1 MKKKWIRDALLFGI
15 QTKMWK
21 IMRLNAFFLLL
32 CFSHAWA
39 LSGYSQETK
48 LTLKMSDSKII
59 EVLDAIEEQSEFYF
73 LFNQKL
79 VDVER
84 KVDVDVQEKSIDFIL
99 QNLFA
104 GTNVNHMVIDRQ
116 IVLTTFNE
124 QLLLQQQPAVSGTVT
139 DSSGQPL
146 PGVTVVVKGTTQG
159 TVTNA
164 DGEYSLTSIPDDATL
179 VFSFVGM
186 QTQEVVVGN
195 QMNIDVRMEEET
207 IGIEEVVAIG
217 YGTVKKSD
225 LTGAVANVTEENL
238 TAYPSLNALQS
249 MQGRA
254 AGVTIQSV
262 NAEPGGDFKIRV
274 RGQTSINASSNPLFV
289 VDGLVG
295 GAMPPPEDIA
305 SIEVLKDASASA
317 IYGSRGANGVVMITT
332 KSGKVGKVSVKFN
345 SYYSFQ
351 EEIGR
356 LDLLNAREFAEY
368 INDARGTEFFDL
380 NNITVDTDWQDL
392 IFQSGHVQNHQ
403 LSVSGGT
410 ERYQY
415 YVSGVYYDHKGVI
428 KTSAFDRYSL
438 TTNLRFDLSDYIRIS
453 LNSTMQSSVQDGV
466 LTQVGGGVT
475 NQGIVTAAHRFD
487 PNQGILDEDGNYTK
501 SKVGIAAFE
510 NPMAQI
516 DGRENET
523 RQENI
528 QVNVKAEF
536 DITKGLTFNSTF
548 GTIIRNNRGGTY
560 DSRITNLGEQNMG
573 LANLSYARNYNFL
586 TEQYLN
592 YNLKVGEKN
601 DFVFTGGYSYQNF
614 KNESFSTS
622 NAGFITDALGFWN
635 LSVGTN
641 LQIPNSNYVES
652 EIASFYGRV
661 NYNFDSRYLLTF
673 TSRYDGASQFSEG
686 NKWSFFPSGALSWN
700 IHNED
705 FWPENDV
712 LSAVKVRTSY
722 GLTGNQAIGAYQS
735 LARISKSFFVLN
747 ETSVSAVR
755 PTSIANKDLTW
766 ETTSQTNVG
775 LDLGL
780 FNRRINFSGDYYY
793 KKTNDMLFS
802 VPIPAFSGYQS
813 RLENLGSIEN
823 KGFEFQI
830 ESKNFTNAFQWTSG
844 FNVTMNR
851 NKVLAL
857 PGGVDILYAVS
868 PSFTGQYQNSILRE
882 GEPVGAFY
890 GYVYEGVYQ
899 EGDTF
904 IPGGTFE
911 TEPGGEKFA
920 DIEPDGVLNSDDRKV
935 IGDPNPKAVWGFNND
950 FAYKR
955 FSLNIFLQAFTG
967 GDMLN
972 FVRFDLDRLSG
983 NTNATKDALNRW
995 TPENTNTDVPKAY
1008 AGRIPIVS
1016 TRFVEDGSFLRVKN
1030 VSLGYDFAPD
1040 FLSKLKLR
1048 SARIY
1053 FSGQNLLTFTRY
1065 SGVDPEVA
1073 YRSSNTNLGLDFGSY
1088 PAAISYTFGINLEF

>member
-1 MKKKWIRDALLFGI
+1 MKKIVERVCSFYYGHRKKLL
-15 QTKMWK
+15 
-21 IMRLNAFFLLL
+21 IMRNAVLILLISA
-32 CFSHAWA
+32 FQVFATGS
-39 LSGYSQETK
+39 YSQTAQLSLK
-48 LTLKMSDSKII
+48 LKDATIK
-59 EVLDAIEEQSEFYF
+59 EVLTEIENQSEFYF
-73 LFNQKL
+73 LYNSEL
-79 VDVER
+79 IDVTR
-84 KVDVDVQEKSIDFIL
+84 KVDISANGEKVNDILSRLFSDNEVNISIS
-99 QNLFA
+99 
-104 GTNVNHMVIDRQ
+104 DRH
-116 IVLTTFNE
+116 IVLTPVSE
-124 QLLLQQQPAVSGTVT
+124 MIEQQQNSVSGRVT
-139 DSSGQPL
+139 DESGQPL
-146 PGVTVVVKGTTQG
+146 PGVTVLIKGTTNG
-159 TVTNA
+159 TVTNN
-164 DGEYSLTSIPDDATL
+164 DGNYSLTNIPEDATL
-179 VFSFVGM
+179 VFLFVGM
-186 QTQEVVVGN
+186 MTQEVAVGN
-195 QMNIDVRMEEET
+195 QTSINVELEVDA

-225 LTGAVANVTEENL
+225 LTGAVANVTEKNL
-238 TAYPSLNALQS
+238 TAFPSMNAIQA

-262 NAEPGGDFKIRV
+262 NAEPGGEYKIRV
-274 RGQTSINASSNPLFV
+274 RGQTSINAGSNPLFV
-289 VDGLVG
+289 IDGLVG
-295 GAMPPPEDIA
+295 GAMPPAEDIA

-332 KSGKVGKVSVKFN
+332 KTGKVGKVSVKIN

-392 IFQSGHVQNHQ
+392 IFQPGHVQNHQ

-438 TTNLRFDLSDYIRIS
+438 TANLKFDLSDYIRIS

-487 PNQGILDEDGNYTK
+487 SNQGILDEDGNYTK

-516 DGRENET
+516 NGREDET
-523 RQENI
+523 RQDNI
-528 QVNVKAEF
+528 QVNVKAEL
-536 DITKGLTFNSTF
+536 DIVKGLTYNSTF

-573 LANLSYARNYNFL
+573 LANLSYSRNFNFL

-601 DFVFTGGYSYQNF
+601 DFVLTGGYSYQNF
-614 KNESFSTS
+614 RNESFSTS

-652 EIASFYGRV
+652 EIVSLYGRI
-661 NYNFDSRYLLTF
+661 NYNFDNRYLLTF

-686 NKWSFFPSGALSWN
+686 NKWSSFPSGALSWN
-700 IHNED
+700 VHNED

-735 LARISKSFFVLN
+735 LAGISKSFFVMN

-755 PTSIANKDLTW
+755 PSSIANKDLTW
-766 ETTSQTNVG
+766 ETTSQTNLG

-780 FNRRINFSGDYYY
+780 FNRRINLSGDYYY
-793 KKTNDMLFS
+793 KKTNDLLFS
-802 VPIPAFSGYQS
+802 LPIPAFSGYQN

-830 ESKNFTNAFQWTSG
+830 ESKNFINAFQWTSS

-857 PGGVDILYAVS
+857 PGGNDIIFAVS
-868 PSFTGQYQNSILRE
+868 PTFSGIYHSSILRE
-882 GEPVGAFY
+882 GESVGAFY

-911 TEPGGEKFA
+911 TEPGGEKYA

-935 IGDPNPKAVWGFNND
+935 IGNPNPKAVWGFNND

-972 FVRFDLDRLSG
+972 FVRFDLDNLSG
-983 NTNATKDALNRW
+983 NTNATKDALKRW
-995 TPENTNTDVPKAY
+995 TPENMNTNVPKAF
-1008 AGRIPIVS
+1008 AGRTPHVS
-1016 TRFVEDGSFLRVKN
+1016 TRFVEDGSFLRLKN
-1030 VSLGYDFAPD
+1030 VSLGYDFAPE
-1040 FLSKLKLR
+1040 FLNKLKLR

-1053 FSGQNLLTFTRY
+1053 FSGQNLLTLTKY

-1088 PAAISYTFGINLEF
+1088 PAAISYTFGVNLEF

>member
-1 MKKKWIRDALLFGI
+1 VV
-15 QTKMWK
+15 
-21 IMRLNAFFLLL
+21 LN
-32 CFSHAWA
+32 
-39 LSGYSQETK
+39 GRT
-48 LTLKMSDSKII
+48 TL
-59 EVLDAIEEQSEFYF
+59 
-73 LFNQKL
+73 
-79 VDVER
+79 
-84 KVDVDVQEKSIDFIL
+84 
-99 QNLFA
+99 
-104 GTNVNHMVIDRQ
+104 
-116 IVLTTFNE
+116 
-124 QLLLQQQPAVSGTVT
+124 
-139 DSSGQPL
+139 
-146 PGVTVVVKGTTQG
+146 TVV
-159 TVTNA
+159 
-164 DGEYSLTSIPDDATL
+164 
-179 VFSFVGM
+179 
-186 QTQEVVVGN
+186 
-195 QMNIDVRMEEET
+195 MEEET
-207 IGIEEVVAIG
+207 IGIDEVVAIG

-225 LTGAVANVTEENL
+225 LTGAVANVTEEDL
-238 TAYPSLNALQS
+238 TAYPSTNAIQS

-262 NAEPGGDFKIRV
+262 NAEPGGVYKIRV

-289 VDGLVG
+289 IDGLVG
-295 GAMPPPEDIA
+295 GSMPPPEDIA
-305 SIEVLKDASASA
+305 SIEILKDASASA

-332 KSGKVGKVSVKFN
+332 KSGNAGKTSVKFN

-351 EEIGR
+351 QEIGR

-368 INDARGTEFFDL
+368 INDARGTNFFDL
-380 NNITVDTDWQDL
+380 NNITVDTDWQEL
-392 IFQSGHVQNHQ
+392 IFQPGHVQNHQ
-403 LSVSGGT
+403 LSVSGGN
-410 ERYQY
+410 EKNQY

-438 TTNLRFDLSDYIRIS
+438 TTNLKFDLSDFFRIS
-453 LNSTMQSSVQDGV
+453 LNSTLQSSVQDGV

-487 PNQGILDEDGNYTK
+487 PNQGIIDEDGIYTK

-516 DGRENET
+516 DGHENET

-536 DITKGLTFNSTF
+536 DITNGLTYFSTF
-548 GTIIRNNRGGTY
+548 GTIIRNNRGGSY
-560 DSRITNLGEQNMG
+560 DSRITNLGEMNNG
-573 LANLSYARNYNFL
+573 LARLNYSRNFNFL

-592 YNLKVGEKN
+592 YDLSIGEKN
-601 DFVFTGGYSYQNF
+601 NFVLTGGYSYQSF

-652 EIASFYGRV
+652 EIVSFYGRV
-661 NYNFDSRYLLTF
+661 NYNFDNRYLLTL

-700 IHNED
+700 IHNEG
-705 FWPENDV
+705 FWPENDF
-712 LSAVKVRTSY
+712 LSAAKLRTSY

-735 LARISKSFFVLN
+735 LAGISKSFFVVN

-766 ETTSQTNVG
+766 ETTSQTNLG
-775 LDLGL
+775 LDIGL
-780 FNRRINFSGDYYY
+780 FNRRINLSGDYYY
-793 KKTNDMLFS
+793 KKTNDLLFS

-830 ESKNFTNAFQWTSG
+830 ESKNFVHDFQWTTN
-844 FNVTMNR
+844 FNITLNR
-851 NKVLAL
+851 NKVLEL
-857 PGGVDILYAVS
+857 PGGIDIISAVS

-882 GEPVGAFY
+882 GEPVGAFF

-899 EGDTF
+899 EGDVF
-904 IPGGTFE
+904 IPGGGFE
-911 TEPGGEKFA
+911 TQPGGEKYA
-920 DIEPDGVLNSDDRKV
+920 DLNNDDILDSDDRKV
-935 IGDPNPKAVWGFNND
+935 IGNPNPNAVLGFNND
-950 FAYKR
+950 FSYKR
-955 FSLNIFLQAFTG
+955 FSLNIFFQAFTG
-967 GDMLN
+967 NDMLN
-972 FVRFDLDRLSG
+972 FVRFELDRLSG
-983 NTNATKDALNRW
+983 NTNATKDALRRW
-995 TPENTNTDVPKAY
+995 TPQNTNTDVPKAF

-1016 TRFVEDGSFLRVKN
+1016 TRFVEDGSFLRLKN
-1030 VSLGYDFAPD
+1030 VSLSYDFSSD
-1040 FLSKLKLR
+1040 FLHKIR
-1048 SARIY
+1048 INSARIY
-1053 FSGQNLLTFTRY
+1053 VSGQNLLTVTNY

-1088 PAAISYTFGINLEF
+1088 PAAKSVTFGVNLEF